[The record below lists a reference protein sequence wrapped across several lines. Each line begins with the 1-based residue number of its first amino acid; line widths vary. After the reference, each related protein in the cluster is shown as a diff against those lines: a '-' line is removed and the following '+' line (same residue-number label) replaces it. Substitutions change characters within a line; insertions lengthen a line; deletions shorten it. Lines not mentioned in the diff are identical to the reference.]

1 MNKFYNTKNLELFI
15 FGLFWIFFW
24 LSINTMPFEIYF
36 FGENLIKSI
45 NSLRLL
51 IALLISA
58 FLFIYVAYK
67 LSFKEIIYNFKK
79 HRLIILFLLLFLTHL
94 ISLIFNQNR
103 NLSLDNTYLIILS
116 IGTISL
122 YFLIYNYDLKKNLEN
137 FIIINIFFLL
147 LICLVIIIP
156 KFQSLTFNNYD
167 FYQVFSP
174 KDGNIL
180 NQVNPRITGLSRSLA
195 ILTLFIFAIF
205 IHTKKIFLKLL
216 FFLLFLFLN
225 FIILMMQSRGT
236 ILCFYA
242 SIFFIL
248 IFMSKL
254 NIYFKTFFI
263 IFIIISNFLF
273 LNLSTESKIN
283 NEEINY
289 QTRLLQKNTSGR
301 LDIWEYSVK
310 NYNFKNLLGYGPQGD
325 RIFLNDF
332 ENKKSFGDNSSNA
345 FLYTLLSGGYFGL
358 IFIIF
363 IYFIIVKNLKSLIF
377 HYKNE
382 SVYLYFSISVIIFL
396 IVRSIFENSFSLF
409 SIDYLLIF
417 SSILYIQASKNKKLN

>member
-15 FGLFWIFFW
+15 FGLFWTFFW

-167 FYQVFSP
+167 FYQVF
-174 KDGNIL
+174 
-180 NQVNPRITGLSRSLA
+180 QY
-195 ILTLFIFAIF
+195 
-205 IHTKKIFLKLL
+205 
-216 FFLLFLFLN
+216 
-225 FIILMMQSRGT
+225 T
-236 ILCFYA
+236 IL
-242 SIFFIL
+242 IL
-248 IFMSKL
+248 VTACKFRVFDK
-254 NIYFKTFFI
+254 NIDQVENKV
-263 IFIIISNFLF
+263 
-273 LNLSTESKIN
+273 
-283 NEEINY
+283 
-289 QTRLLQKNTSGR
+289 QKN
-301 LDIWEYSVK
+301 
-310 NYNFKNLLGYGPQGD
+310 
-325 RIFLNDF
+325 
-332 ENKKSFGDNSSNA
+332 
-345 FLYTLLSGGYFGL
+345 
-358 IFIIF
+358 
-363 IYFIIVKNLKSLIF
+363 SLIQI
-377 HYKNE
+377 N
-382 SVYLYFSISVIIFL
+382 
-396 IVRSIFENSFSLF
+396 
-409 SIDYLLIF
+409 
-417 SSILYIQASKNKKLN
+417 A